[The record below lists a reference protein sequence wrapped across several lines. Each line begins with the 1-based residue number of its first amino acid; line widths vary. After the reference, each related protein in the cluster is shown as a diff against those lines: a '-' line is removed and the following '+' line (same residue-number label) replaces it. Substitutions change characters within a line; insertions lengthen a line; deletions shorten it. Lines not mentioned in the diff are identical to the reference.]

1 MAIPASDLVRIQP
14 RVLTGTGSDLA
25 FNGLLL
31 TDNAFLPPGTVQP
44 FYSAAAVLD
53 YFGEA
58 SDEYKAAQVYF
69 NGFNNSTSKP
79 GCLLMY
85 RSNQAASAG
94 FVRGARLTDQAAA
107 LAAVKAISSGTLDA
121 VIGSETVN
129 LTAVDLSSAGSLS
142 DACATLQT
150 AIRAA
155 GSDTAVTA
163 ATVSFSSVTGAVT
176 ITAGEA
182 GAGATVTVTGGTI
195 ATALGLTADTA
206 VTAAGADA
214 QTYTQAL
221 NAASGKTRNWVTVT
235 TVTEETTDNA
245 KLIGAWVTDAFNAG
259 DQFLYVYWTTAA
271 AVKAAGDT
279 SSAVAALREAAY
291 EGVTAV
297 YGDIRYAAFVM
308 GAAGSIAWDMPN
320 STITFAFKAQAGLEA
335 NVLDQTD
342 ADNLTANSVNFMG
355 YYATRNDDFILFQTG
370 QMLGQFGWIDT
381 YLNATWLNSALQ
393 TQILAGMTAAKKVP
407 YTDAGYA
414 KLRSWVHDVAS
425 RARDNGVID
434 TGVNLSETQKNE
446 IQTETGGIDIS
457 AELYNSGYYL
467 QIVDA
472 PATVRQRRE
481 SPACNFWYTYGGSIH
496 RVVLPS
502 TAVV

>member
-1 MAIPASDLVRIQP
+1 MAIPASDLVRVQP
-14 RVLTGTGSDLA
+14 RVLTGTGSDLV

-31 TDNAFLPPGTVQP
+31 TDNALLPPATVQP
-44 FYSAAAVLD
+44 FYSASAVLD

-58 SDEYKAAQVYF
+58 SDEYKAARVYF
-69 NGFNNSTSKP
+69 NGYNNSGTKP
-79 GCLLMY
+79 GSLLMF

-121 VIGSETVN
+121 TIGGEAVA
-129 LTAVDLSSAGSLS
+129 LTAVDLSGAGSLS

-155 GSDTAVTA
+155 GTATAVTA
-163 ATVSFSSVTGAVT
+163 ATVAFSSITGAVT
-176 ITAGEA
+176 ITAGET
-182 GAGATVTVTGGTI
+182 GAGVDVAVTGGTI

-221 NAASGKTRNWVTVT
+221 NAAAALTRNWVTVT
-235 TVTEETTDNA
+235 TVAEETEANA
-245 KLIGAWVTDAFNAG
+245 KLIGGWTTDAFNAG
-259 DQFLYVYWTTAA
+259 DQFLYVYWTTA
-271 AVKAAGDT
+271 GDT
-279 SSAVAALREAAY
+279 SSVVAALRDAEY

-297 YGDIRYAAFVM
+297 YGDLRYAAFVM
-308 GAAGSIAWDMPN
+308 GAAGSIAWDSPN
-320 STITFAFKAQAGLEA
+320 ATITFAFKAQAGLEA
-335 NVLDQTD
+335 NITTQAD
-342 ADNLTANSVNFMG
+342 ADNLTANGVNFMG

-370 QMLGQFGWIDT
+370 QMIGQFGWIDT

-393 TQILAGMTAAKKVP
+393 TQILAGMAAAGRVP

-414 KLRSWVHDVAS
+414 KLRAWVHDVAG

-434 TGVNLSETQKNE
+434 TGVSLSETQKNE
-446 IQTETGGIDIS
+446 IQTETGGTDIS

-496 RVVLPS
+496 RIVLPS